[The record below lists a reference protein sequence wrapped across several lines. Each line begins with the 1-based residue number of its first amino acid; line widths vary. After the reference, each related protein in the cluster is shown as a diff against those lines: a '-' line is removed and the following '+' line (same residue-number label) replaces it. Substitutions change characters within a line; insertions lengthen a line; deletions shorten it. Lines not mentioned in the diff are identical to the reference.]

1 MKLQKLKPSH
11 LTLILILINTT
22 KMYNL
27 PPQGKEKKKNNINYE
42 KNKLPQ
48 QKKLLYIYPSLFN
61 IASLVI

>member
-27 PPQGKEKKKNNINYE
+27 PPQGKEKKKRITSIMKKISYPNKKNYYIFILVYSI
-42 KNKLPQ
+42 LP
-48 QKKLLYIYPSLFN
+48 L
-61 IASLVI
+61 